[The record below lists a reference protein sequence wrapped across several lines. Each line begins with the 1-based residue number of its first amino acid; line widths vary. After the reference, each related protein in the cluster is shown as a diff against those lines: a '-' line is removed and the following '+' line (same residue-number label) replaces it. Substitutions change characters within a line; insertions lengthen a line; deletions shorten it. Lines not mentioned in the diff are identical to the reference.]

1 VAANVDPPPAHAPSA
16 VTVGREPPGEVLPP
30 VLEMLAHPLRSLKFV
45 GAVLADRRVHPLRKL
60 AFVVPLAVLLGALIA
75 PETLLGALASVL
87 APIIGTVLSI
97 PVDAAVDW
105 VVVGLLGYGL
115 LRVFPKEILREH
127 HLRIFHGAQGR

>member
-1 VAANVDPPPAHAPSA
+1 MSANVDPSPTHTPSVTTLGRKPPA
-16 VTVGREPPGEVLPP
+16 GVLPP
-30 VLEMLAHPLRSLKFV
+30 LPEMLGHPLRSLKFV
-45 GAVLADRRVHPLRKL
+45 GALLADRRVHSLRKL

-115 LRVFPKEILREH
+115 LRVFPAEILREH
-127 HLRIFHGAQGR
+127 HLRIFHSERRR